1 MTLPQAIRKD
11 DEVRGRDPAAPMG
24 AVENRRSDM
33 YAVIKTGGKQY
44 RVKPDDILEI
54 ERLAGEP
61 GDILQFDQ
69 VLMVVNEAG
78 IEIGTPV
85 ISGAMVA
92 AELVEQTRGDKNKL
106 FKTKRRK
113 HYRRTMGHRQDLT
126 QIRITEIL
134 TGGAKPT
141 RQAAAKKQAPA
152 KAGQTARTEKPVK
165 AATPE
170 PATPKA
176 APAVEPKAPAK
187 KAPAKKAPAQKAE
200 ARKAADKA
208 DDLTQISG
216 IGPVIAEKLVG
227 LGITKLKQIAGLSAK
242 KAAEIDEQLNFKG
255 RIEREEWIE
264 QAKELIA
271 GKPPRAKSDRQ
282 D

>member
-1 MTLPQAIRKD
+1 
-11 DEVRGRDPAAPMG
+11 
-24 AVENRRSDM
+24 M

-78 IEIGTPV
+78 IEVGTPV
-85 ISGAMVA
+85 VSGAIVA
-92 AELVEQTRGDKNKL
+92 AELVEQTRGDKIKI
-106 FKTKRRK
+106 FKKKRRK
-113 HYRRTMGHRQDLT
+113 HYRRTMGHRQDLS

-141 RQAAAKKQAPA
+141 RRAATKKNAPA
-152 KAGQTARTEKPVK
+152 ETDQTAKTEKPVK
-165 AATPE
+165 AAKPAAAKSPAPAAKPAAE
-170 PATPKA
+170 PAAKPKT
-176 APAVEPKAPAK
+176 PAK
-187 KAPAKKAPAQKAE
+187 KAP

-216 IGPVIAEKLVG
+216 IGRVIADKLAD
-227 LGITKLKQIAGLSAK
+227 LGITRLKQIAGLSAK

-271 GKPPRAKSDRQ
+271 GKPPRAKSDKQ

>member
-1 MTLPQAIRKD
+1 
-11 DEVRGRDPAAPMG
+11 MG

-85 ISGAMVA
+85 ISGALVA
-92 AELVEQTRGDKNKL
+92 AELVEQTRGDKIKI
-106 FKTKRRK
+106 FKKKRRK
-113 HYRRTMGHRQDLT
+113 HYRRTMGHRQDLS

-141 RQAAAKKQAPA
+141 KQAAAKKKALA
-152 KAGQTARTEKPVK
+152 KAEQTAKADKPVK
-165 AATPE
+165 AAKPVSAAKTEAE
-170 PATPKA
+170 PAPKPKA
-176 APAVEPKAPAK
+176 PAKKTPAK
-187 KAPAKKAPAQKAE
+187 KAPAKKT
-200 ARKAADKA
+200 ADKA
-208 DDLTQISG
+208 EDLTQISG